1 MKQMKTIP
9 SMNSDTMKTIDRY
22 PIILLLSAALCCACN
37 KEAGE
42 LNVSDELEFIA
53 TYMEHAECK
62 TFMGNGTED
71 GQYPLLWSKGDRIII
86 SSSSSAPASS
96 YFVTED
102 EGAVSAKF
110 VYDQSISGNARPKKA
125 EEWQAFYPASG
136 YSFADGKH
144 VLSLESTQEY
154 SESGFGSG
162 SMPMAASSTTKELS
176 FKNLCGICRLRIS
189 SLKKDT
195 FVNEIKLKADKNLYG
210 NLSCASASGDW
221 TMGEDGGNVLT
232 LNCGS
237 GVKLSSEPKNFC
249 IVLPPESIGELK
261 IQLSLVSDG
270 ADAGKKIYS
279 LPGSIDIE
287 RSGILNIDLDLAQFR
302 SAGIDDIIRE
312 NDESAITGLE
322 YRFET
327 DRSRVE
333 SFRDGGNGKI
343 NITSLSSST
352 FSDGSGKDRNVSW
365 KMDFSI
371 DNGATWNAETPEM
384 FDSFVLSGDGNSV
397 EYYIPE
403 FDTDRECL
411 VRFTQEESGKTRTV
425 RVMQLSNAIVA
436 EYLVVDPSQEV
447 PICTSHLD
455 NLKGILYDDGTDISF
470 EYNKYSS
477 PYQNFFHRFQTE
489 GKHKAILWLNHDA
502 KTLDRLMRDTRYLET
517 HQYLIGIDLSHLN
530 PIPFTS
536 MDSTFERCLK
546 LGYVI
551 FPDKKLNTVNL
562 VNIHKMFY
570 DCTSLI
576 HLDINKLETSAVK
589 DMSYLFRWCSK
600 LTTIALDGFRTD
612 SAENMA
618 YMFFSCRKL
627 ETLDV
632 TGFDTRNVKDMSMM
646 FFGCETITSLDVSGF
661 KTDNVTSMGSMFNGC
676 KQLKSLDVS
685 NFSTEKVI
693 NLSYMFSDC
702 KELTQLDLRNFKT
715 DATLYFSGMFNEC
728 INLESLDISSFHT
741 DKATTM
747 SHMFYNCKK
756 LNSLDI
762 SRFRTSYVKSM
773 DFMFANC
780 GAEVLDLSG
789 FDFSSLEN
797 GREMFNNCFN
807 VRELSI
813 EKMISPKLES
823 CYYMFGN
830 CHALKSLTIR
840 KFKCGPDCMLH
851 SMFERCYS
859 LESFVSEDFD
869 ASGAKD
875 MSYLFLECSKLKTLD
890 LSGFHTESA
899 TDMGMMF
906 FRCHSLEKIDV
917 SSFCTSNVETIRNMF
932 YYTGIIDLDLRNFD
946 FGKVTD
952 MNCMFEYCLNLKSLR
967 MDMTGVKDGASMENL
982 FSRVPAGLTLYAKDN
997 FIPANIQSKL
1007 PLYTNI
1013 VSY

>member
-1 MKQMKTIP
+1 
-9 SMNSDTMKTIDRY
+9 MKTIDRY
-22 PIILLLSAALCCACN
+22 PIILLFSAATLCCACN

-53 TYMEHAECK
+53 THMEHAECK

-71 GQYPLLWSKGDRIII
+71 GQYPLLWSRGDRIII
-86 SSSSSAPASS
+86 SSSSSVPASS

-102 EGAVSAKF
+102 EGAGSAKF
-110 VYDQSISGNARPKKA
+110 VYDKSVSGNAKAKKA
-125 EEWQAFYPASG
+125 DEWQAFYPASG

-144 VLSLESTQEY
+144 VLSLKSTQEY
-154 SESGFGSG
+154 SESGFGSRA
-162 SMPMAASSTTKELS
+162 MPMAASSTTKELS

-189 SLKKDT
+189 SLKKDAY
-195 FVNEIKLKADKNLYG
+195 VNEIKLKADKNLYG
-210 NLSCASASGDW
+210 SLYCTSASGSW
-221 TMGEDGGNVLT
+221 MMGKDGGNVLT

-237 GVKLSSEPKNFC
+237 GVKLSSEPKDFC

-270 ADAGKKIYS
+270 TDAGKKIYS
-279 LPGSIDIE
+279 LPGCIDIE

-302 SAGIDDIIRE
+302 SAGIDEIIRE
-312 NDESAITGLE
+312 NDESAITGLA

-333 SFRDGGNGKI
+333 SFRDGGNGRI

-365 KMDFSI
+365 KIDFSI
-371 DNGATWNAETPEM
+371 DKGATWNTETPEM

-397 EYYIPE
+397 EYDIPE

-411 VRFTQEESGKTRTV
+411 VRFTQEESGKTQTV

-436 EYLVVDPSQEV
+436 EYLVADPSQEV
-447 PICTSHLD
+447 PICASHLD
-455 NLKGILYDDGTDISF
+455 NLKGILYDDGTEISF

-477 PYQNFFHRFQTE
+477 PYKYFYHRFQTE

-502 KTLDRLMRDTRYLET
+502 KTLDRLMQDNRYLET
-517 HQYLIGIDLSHLN
+517 HKYLIGIDLSHLN

-536 MDSTFERCLK
+536 MDSTFDSCWK

-551 FPDKKLNTVNL
+551 FPEKKLNTVNL

-570 DCTSLI
+570 VCSSLD
-576 HLDINKLETSAVK
+576 HVDINKLETSAVK
-589 DMSYLFRWCSK
+589 DMSYLFRGCSN

-612 SAENMA
+612 SAENMEA
-618 YMFFSCRKL
+618 MFFTCRKL

-632 TGFDTRNVKDMSMM
+632 TGFDTRNVKNMSMM

-661 KTDNVTSMGSMFNGC
+661 KTDNVTSMGSMFKGC
-676 KQLKSLDVS
+676 KQLKSLDVA
-685 NFSTEKVI
+685 NFSTEKVT
-693 NLSYMFSDC
+693 NLSYMFSNC
-702 KELTQLDLRNFKT
+702 EELTKLDLRNFNT
-715 DATLYFSGMFNEC
+715 DASLYFSGMFNEC

-747 SHMFYNCKK
+747 SYMFYNCKK
-756 LNSLDI
+756 LNTLDI

-813 EKMISPKLES
+813 ENMISPKLKN
-823 CYYMFGN
+823 CYCMFGN
-830 CHALKSLTIR
+830 CYALKSLTIR

-851 SMFERCYS
+851 SMFGYCYS

-906 FRCHSLEKIDV
+906 FRCYSLEKIDV
-917 SSFCTSNVETIRNMF
+917 SSFCTSNVETIRDMF
-932 YYTGIIDLDLRNFD
+932 YFTGIIDLDLRNFD

-952 MNCMFEYCLNLKSLR
+952 MNDMFAYCSNLKSLR
-967 MDMTGVKDGASMENL
+967 MDMTGIQDGTSMDNL

-1007 PLYTNI
+1007 PSYTNI